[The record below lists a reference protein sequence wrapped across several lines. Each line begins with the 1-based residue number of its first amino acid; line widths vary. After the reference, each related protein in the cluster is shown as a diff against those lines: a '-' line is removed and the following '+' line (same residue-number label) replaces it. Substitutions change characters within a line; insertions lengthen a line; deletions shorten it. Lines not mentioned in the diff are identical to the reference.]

1 MNKPITKYSYYLAMK
16 ELCKDLA
23 KAYREIDGD
32 KSVDADIFIYASE
45 GFENKMKYMSI
56 EESSRPLSEERY
68 KRLEDFRW
76 FVQGKEQAA
85 QRHKDAANAKDAD
98 SAGA

>member
-1 MNKPITKYSYYLAMK
+1 MKKPITKYSYYLAMK

-32 KSVDADIFIYASE
+32 KSVDADIFIHASE

-56 EESSRPLSEERY
+56 EESSRPLSEERF

>member
-23 KAYREIDGD
+23 KAYREIDGE
-32 KSVDADIFIYASE
+32 KSVDADIFIHASE

-85 QRHKDAANAKDAD
+85 QRHKDAANAQDTN
-98 SAGA
+98 STGA

>member
-32 KSVDADIFIYASE
+32 KSVDADIFIHASE

-56 EESSRPLSEERY
+56 EESSRPLSEERF

-85 QRHKDAANAKDAD
+85 QRHKDAANAKGTD

>member
-32 KSVDADIFIYASE
+32 KSVDADIFIHASE
-45 GFENKMKYMSI
+45 GFENKMKCI
-56 EESSRPLSEERY
+56 NLKIY
-68 KRLEDFRW
+68 KILCYI
-76 FVQGKEQAA
+76 
-85 QRHKDAANAKDAD
+85 
-98 SAGA
+98 S

>member
-1 MNKPITKYSYYLAMK
+1 MNNQMTKYSYYFEMK
-16 ELCKDLA
+16 NLCNDLA
-23 KAYREIDGD
+23 KAYREIDGE
-32 KSVDADIFIYASE
+32 KSIDADIFIHASE
-45 GFENKMKYMSI
+45 GFENKIRYMSV

-85 QRHKDAANAKDAD
+85 QRHKDAANAKGTD

>member
-32 KSVDADIFIYASE
+32 KSVDADIFIHASE
-45 GFENKMKYMSI
+45 GFENKMRYMSI
-56 EESSRPLSEERY
+56 EESSRPLSEERF

-85 QRHKDAANAKDAD
+85 QRHKDAVNAKGTD

>member
-23 KAYREIDGD
+23 KAYREIDGE
-32 KSVDADIFIYASE
+32 KSVDADIFIHASE
-45 GFENKMKYMSI
+45 GFKNKMKYMSI

-85 QRHKDAANAKDAD
+85 QRHKDAANAQDTN
-98 SAGA
+98 STGA